1 MERDFSRGL
10 DMFNPDNHKDIKIWI
25 IWAWWI
31 GSNSAYCLA
40 KMWLKLKVCDFDE
53 VDTVNTSSQFYG
65 LKDLGK
71 PKVEQ
76 LKENIKAMCD
86 EEIEIVNSKYNP
98 DDFKDCQ
105 ILVLALDSLKVRKE
119 VIETCDDNTFILDT
133 RMVKKTV
140 VVNTLYGFQRD
151 TWIEKERDERA
162 DAESGSTRCT
172 EKAICYNALGMA
184 YLVGL
189 LITDYLKILEWWD
202 EDVLPLKYSYVLDG
216 KNRVLHTFS
225 E

>member
-10 DMFNPDNHKDIKIWI
+10 DMFNPENHKDIKIGI
-25 IWAWWI
+25 IGAGGI

-40 KMWLKLKVCDFDE
+40 KMGLKLKVCDFDE
-53 VDTVNTSSQFYG
+53 VDSVNTSSQFYW

-86 EEIEIVNSKYNP
+86 EEIEIVNDKYNP
-98 DDFKDCQ
+98 DDFRDCQ

-119 VIETCDDNTFILDT
+119 VIETCNNDTFILDT
-133 RMVKKTV
+133 RMVKKSV
-140 VVNTLYGFQRD
+140 LINTLYGFQRD
-151 TWIEKERDERA
+151 TWMEKERNEEA
-162 DAESGSTRCT
+162 DKNSAGTRCT

-189 LITDYLKILEWWD
+189 LITDYLKILEWD
-202 EDVLPLKYSYVLDG
+202 KDTLPIKYTYALDG

-225 E
+225 D